1 MMLSQLT
8 LEFER
13 FLIKLL
19 AALQGFLLKLLPT
32 RGKLLFKL
40 YLLGL
45 HVVLHLSGLLSGAL
59 EKLFALLANLISH
72 LIDLTLSFLSN
83 RSSTDK
89 LLALKLGFLNNFVG
103 LTTRRRNEFVLLLQQ
118 LIRLRNLPRE

>member
-1 MMLSQLT
+1 M
-8 LEFER
+8 
-13 FLIKLL
+13 
-19 AALQGFLLKLLPT
+19 
-32 RGKLLFKL
+32 
-40 YLLGL
+40 
-45 HVVLHLSGLLSGAL
+45 LHLSGLLSGAL